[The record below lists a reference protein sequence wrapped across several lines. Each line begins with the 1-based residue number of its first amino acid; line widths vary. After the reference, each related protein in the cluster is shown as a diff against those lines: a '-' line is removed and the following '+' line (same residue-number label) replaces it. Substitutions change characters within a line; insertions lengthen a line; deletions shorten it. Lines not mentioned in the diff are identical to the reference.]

1 MKSKR
6 LLMQWENAVIEPPM
20 TFRKEDNYEDLWQ
33 TVLQEQAPDLEVPYG
48 FIISAANYGFGF
60 HRMLANIV
68 CDYILDDKVYNIL
81 YVFPSEQ
88 SLAYMPKH
96 LTALS
101 IEATGSPVAA
111 EALMADLD
119 EWKETPNPDGRSYSQ
134 YQYLSSFL
142 LHTGKMWGPLHRFLI
157 AIKGRDHEMAVPDF
171 LASCGVDTIEDLSPE
186 ELMDFSSRFLD
197 EYTPVSL
204 MNLFQHPFGEKPD
217 WKKVAGLIAEAYRTG
232 KSLRWTYIVHADI
245 LTWPKGYN
253 EDDPSKFGLQ
263 YRLVDR

>member
-1 MKSKR
+1 MPAWIEDKNVAI
-6 LLMQWENAVIEPPM
+6 WE
-20 TFRKEDNYEDLWQ
+20 
-33 TVLQEQAPDLEVPYG
+33 TVLKEQGLIHPVPYD
-48 FIISAANYGFGF
+48 FIASATNYGFGF
-60 HRMLANIV
+60 HRMLTNIV
-68 CDYILDDKVYNIL
+68 CGYTLRDMVYNIL
-81 YVFPSEQ
+81 YVFPSKQ

-101 IEATGSPVAA
+101 IEATGSPASA
-111 EALMADLD
+111 EALMTDLD
-119 EWKETPNPDGRSYSQ
+119 EWKETPNPDGRSYPQ
-134 YQYLSSFL
+134 YQFLSSLL
-142 LHTGKMWGPLHRFLI
+142 LHTGKIWGPLHRFLI
-157 AIKGRDHEMAVPDF
+157 AIKGRDHEMAVPEF